1 MSLCIRIFFLS
12 FETSII
18 NQHQSMKKLSFIA
31 LALIAF
37 TACQSKKQQEN
48 TTDSTSV
55 AKTADSLVVGD
66 TLYIEDVI
74 ACKNWDGLVKKFG
87 AENIKKEVNIETGEG
102 TFKASKVFADTE
114 KEIEVYWKND
124 NDYTS
129 LQDVVVK
136 ARYDKEGL
144 AHFNTPWVSRKGLKL
159 GQRLSDV
166 VALNGKTFTITG
178 LGWDLG
184 GNVVSWEGGKLADQ
198 QVNVRFNDFSQN
210 MGGLTSDEYTQIS
223 GDREFD
229 VAHPMMKKLNPQIDE
244 LSAYAKLEI
253 TPEEG
258 HEMVKK
264 VEEKQVPQ
272 NQKKK

>member
-1 MSLCIRIFFLS
+1 
-12 FETSII
+12 
-18 NQHQSMKKLSFIA
+18 MKKLSFIA
-31 LALIAF
+31 LAFMTLA
-37 TACQSKKQQEN
+37 ACQSKQNQEK
-48 TTDSTSV
+48 TTDSTLAQV
-55 AKTADSLVVGD
+55 TTDSLVVAD
-66 TLYIEDVI
+66 SLFIEDVI
-74 ACKNWDGLVKKFG
+74 ACKDWEGLVKKFG
-87 AENIKKEVNIETGEG
+87 AENVKKEVTIETGEG
-102 TFKASKVFADTE
+102 SFKASKVFADTE
-114 KEIEVYWKND
+114 KEIEIYWKNE
-124 NDYTS
+124 NDYTH

-144 AHFNTPWVSRKGLKL
+144 AHFNSPWVSKTGLKL

-184 GNVVSWEGGKLADQ
+184 GNVVSWEGGKFANQ

-210 MGGLTSDEYTQIS
+210 MGGLTSDEYSQIS

-258 HEMVKK
+258 HKMVKE
-264 VEEKQVPQ
+264 VEAKQVPQ
-272 NQKKK
+272 NNNKKK

>member
-1 MSLCIRIFFLS
+1 
-12 FETSII
+12 
-18 NQHQSMKKLSFIA
+18 MKKLSFIA
-31 LALIAF
+31 LALITLA
-37 TACQSKKQQEN
+37 ACQTKQNQEK
-48 TTDSTSV
+48 TGDSTTIQV
-55 AKTADSLVVGD
+55 AKDSLVVAD
-66 TLYIEDVI
+66 SLFIEDVI

-87 AENIKKEVNIETGEG
+87 VENVKKEVTIETGEG
-102 TFKASKVFADTE
+102 SFKASKVFADTD
-114 KEIEVYWKND
+114 KEIEIYWKNE
-124 NDYTS
+124 NDYTH

-144 AHFNTPWVSRKGLKL
+144 AHFNSPWASKTGLKL
-159 GQRLSDV
+159 GQRLAEV
-166 VALNGKTFTITG
+166 VKLNSKTFTITG

-258 HEMVKK
+258 HKMVKK

>member
-1 MSLCIRIFFLS
+1 
-12 FETSII
+12 
-18 NQHQSMKKLSFIA
+18 MKKLSFIA

-55 AKTADSLVVGD
+55 AKIADSLVVGD

-74 ACKNWDGLVKKFG
+74 ACTNWDGLVKKFG
-87 AENIKKEVNIETGEG
+87 AENIKKEVTIETGEG

-114 KEIEVYWKND
+114 KEIEIYWKNE

-184 GNVVSWEGGKLADQ
+184 G
-198 QVNVRFNDFSQN
+198 NVRFNDFSQN